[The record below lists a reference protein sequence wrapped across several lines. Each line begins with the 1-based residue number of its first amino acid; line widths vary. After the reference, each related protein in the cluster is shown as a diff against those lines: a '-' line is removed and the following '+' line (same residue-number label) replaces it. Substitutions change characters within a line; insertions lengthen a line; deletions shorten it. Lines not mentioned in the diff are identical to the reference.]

1 MNITALRG
9 LKTIFYLSKFQ
20 SKEMDRIMI
29 QRIYNDHILNKK
41 SNNEYKN
48 VIVNGGNTVG
58 LYAAFLLFI
67 EGMNVTLITHS
78 SEEYTD
84 NQYIFVDR
92 KWMSQLRYIL
102 GTGFDQLYVEDKSLS
117 MDVNNDIGFIIKSK
131 SLEALLK
138 ERLNKLIE
146 HVNKQKGN
154 HEENVFLEIL
164 DETEI
169 IEIDLKQEKPLAI
182 LRKYGNRS
190 FENIKEESENVN
202 KRLKIDGN
210 NFHTN
215 KNEMKHLEG
224 ESEADRGIQFDVF
237 FCADNDNISNKFL
250 GNF

>member
-1 MNITALRG
+1 
-9 LKTIFYLSKFQ
+9 
-20 SKEMDRIMI
+20 
-29 QRIYNDHILNKK
+29 
-41 SNNEYKN
+41 
-48 VIVNGGNTVG
+48 
-58 LYAAFLLFI
+58 
-67 EGMNVTLITHS
+67 
-78 SEEYTD
+78 
-84 NQYIFVDR
+84 
-92 KWMSQLRYIL
+92 
-102 GTGFDQLYVEDKSLS
+102 

-182 LRKYGNRS
+182 LRKYGRKFNNDEEQKPSPIKGNRS